1 MDSQATMPDVV
12 MALDRVGPALKH
24 VDLSSLSCLLE
35 ERCCTQLAEHFSAKF
50 VGKSPA
56 VWKGDIIQPDVPAP
70 SATSARAGSAGGRA
84 DGGGF
89 AAADEEGTAAVK
101 MPLHGSVPKQRTFKS
116 PFCSLPKRVYTGT
129 YTFPHLQALFG
140 NKSGE
145 SQADAGSSLVGVEFS
160 PKFSLKTLIVSNME
174 HAYRNFEV

>member
-24 VDLSSLSCLLE
+24 VDLSSLPCLLE
-35 ERCCTQLAEHFSAKF
+35 ERCCTQLAEHFSAKS

-56 VWKGDIIQPDVPAP
+56 VWKGDIIHSDVPVP
-70 SATSARAGSAGGRA
+70 SGTSARAGSACGRA

-89 AAADEEGTAAVK
+89 AAAGEEGKAIAK
-101 MPLHGSVPKQRTFKS
+101 MPLHGSVPKQRTFIS
-116 PFCSLPKRVYTGT
+116 KRVYTGT
-129 YTFPHLQALFG
+129 YKFPHIQALFG

-145 SQADAGSSLVGVEFS
+145 SQADTGSSLVGLEFS
-160 PKFSLKTLIVSNME
+160 SKFSLQTLIISNME
-174 HAYRNFEV
+174 HAYRNFEVCLLD